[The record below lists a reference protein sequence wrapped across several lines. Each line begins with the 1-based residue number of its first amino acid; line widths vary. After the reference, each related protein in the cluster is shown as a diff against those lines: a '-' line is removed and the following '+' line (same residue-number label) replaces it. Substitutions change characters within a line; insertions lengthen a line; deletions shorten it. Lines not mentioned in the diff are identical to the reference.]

1 MISDE
6 IRAKLDGWRHGLG
19 GERADGEWMVDGGDG
34 YGQARR
40 GAVLLSDYQTCIL
53 IIRITDSPHPF
64 Q

>member
-1 MISDE
+1 MDWGARGRME
-6 IRAKLDGWRHGLG
+6 RGW
-19 GERADGEWMVDGGDG
+19 WMDGGDG